1 MCERE
6 ILVSYKKM
14 PINVKEYLKKTDLD
28 FVRFWSLLL
37 QETSPFLEDMSY
49 GFLQCSLV
57 QFMNDRLP
65 RS

>member
-14 PINVKEYLKKTDLD
+14 PINVKEYFKKTDLD